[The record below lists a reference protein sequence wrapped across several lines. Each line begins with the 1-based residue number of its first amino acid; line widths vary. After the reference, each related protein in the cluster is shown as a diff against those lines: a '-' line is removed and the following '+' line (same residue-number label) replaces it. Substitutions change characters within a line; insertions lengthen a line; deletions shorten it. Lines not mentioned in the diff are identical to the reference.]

1 MPGIYYIEV
10 EAYSGSNVATG
21 TKIDM
26 TVTVT
31 DPCDKPN
38 GITIK
43 PGIFSPNPI
52 VYQIYGTKIDLTLA
66 PQAGI
71 TVDESEQTINCPLIE
86 FFVVNTG
93 VTNPAP
99 LTTLYTWTQATQLL
113 SIVSSD
119 YAMSNLS
126 YKLLV
131 QAFYSGG
138 THTYQEGGSLE
149 IQIDIG
155 DPCDNPVSLTDPG

>member
-1 MPGIYYIEV
+1 MIVFDDTALKVTVSGVNVFGGGDHVIGTYMPGIYYIEV

-52 VYQIYGTKIDLTLA
+52 VYQIYGTQIDLTLA

-99 LTTLYTWTQATQLL
+99 LTTLYTWTQAT
-113 SIVSSD
+113 
-119 YAMSNLS
+119 
-126 YKLLV
+126 
-131 QAFYSGG
+131 
-138 THTYQEGGSLE
+138 
-149 IQIDIG
+149 
-155 DPCDNPVSLTDPG
+155 